1 MYTAGAQHSS
11 SRLSLWRPAPQ
22 EKLLLCVNV
31 AGPGWASPEKRSH
44 SCGHRRCWTAAASKG
59 LLSLV
64 CVVVVL
70 VAMRFASYTLAFDG
84 HVGRSRVL
92 IHTTKVTD
100 VLSVGCT
107 YLGSRADMR
116 YVRMWYIIRHTKTK
130 IIARVHTCTRHT
142 AHGTRADFFFGM
154 YQLET
159 RFARIISRMLITSG
173 SCRFHIMM
181 YPRYGVFI
189 SSS

>member
-1 MYTAGAQHSS
+1 M
-11 SRLSLWRPAPQ
+11 PQ
-22 EKLLLCVNV
+22 EQCRKYIHTHPGNIQKGEDATSQSNRPKKPNEDRVTIKKHRVTNTRTRLLVLVSPPHQV
-31 AGPGWASPEKRSH
+31 RTAADTASEDD

-116 YVRMWYIIRHTKTK
+116 YVRMWYIIPHTKTK
-130 IIARVHTCTRHT
+130 ISRTRVHAC
-142 AHGTRADFFFGM
+142 TRADFLFGM

-159 RFARIISRMLITSG
+159 RFARIKNS
-173 SCRFHIMM
+173 
-181 YPRYGVFI
+181 
-189 SSS
+189 

>member
-1 MYTAGAQHSS
+1 MHSYVYGASAASMYTAGAQHSS
-11 SRLSLWRPAPQ
+11 SRLSLRRPAPQ
-22 EKLLLCVNV
+22 EEVLLCVNV

-64 CVVVVL
+64 CVVVL

-107 YLGSRADMR
+107 YLGSRAEIR
-116 YVRMWYIIRHTKTK
+116 TYV
-130 IIARVHTCTRHT
+130 VHNTTH
-142 AHGTRADFFFGM
+142 
-154 YQLET
+154 
-159 RFARIISRMLITSG
+159 
-173 SCRFHIMM
+173 
-181 YPRYGVFI
+181 
-189 SSS
+189 

>member
-1 MYTAGAQHSS
+1 MRTAADT
-11 SRLSLWRPAPQ
+11 
-22 EKLLLCVNV
+22 
-31 AGPGWASPEKRSH
+31 ASEDY

-130 IIARVHTCTRHT
+130 IIARVHT

-159 RFARIISRMLITSG
+159 RFARIIR
-173 SCRFHIMM
+173 
-181 YPRYGVFI
+181 
-189 SSS
+189 

>member
-22 EKLLLCVNV
+22 EKLLLRT
-31 AGPGWASPEKRSH
+31 AADTASEDY

-64 CVVVVL
+64 FVVVVL

-107 YLGSRADMR
+107 YLGSRAEIR
-116 YVRMWYIIRHTKTK
+116 TYV
-130 IIARVHTCTRHT
+130 VHNTTH
-142 AHGTRADFFFGM
+142 
-154 YQLET
+154 
-159 RFARIISRMLITSG
+159 
-173 SCRFHIMM
+173 
-181 YPRYGVFI
+181 
-189 SSS
+189 

>member
-1 MYTAGAQHSS
+1 MYTAVYMLAGDGEVFETYQKRTTLISEWGRVARYHS
-11 SRLSLWRPAPQ
+11 R
-22 EKLLLCVNV
+22 V
-31 AGPGWASPEKRSH
+31 
-44 SCGHRRCWTAAASKG
+44 GHRRCWTAAASKG

-142 AHGTRADFFFGM
+142 RRLFFWDVSIRNS
-154 YQLET
+154 LRSNNT
-159 RFARIISRMLITSG
+159 T
-173 SCRFHIMM
+173 
-181 YPRYGVFI
+181 
-189 SSS
+189 

>member
-1 MYTAGAQHSS
+1 MLTSLVLGGLHQRSGVALPTGGRADPAVGNEALALLILVLVFIVLVSPPQQVRTAADT
-11 SRLSLWRPAPQ
+11 
-22 EKLLLCVNV
+22 
-31 AGPGWASPEKRSH
+31 ASEDY

-130 IIARVHTCTRHT
+130 IIARVHTCTRH
-142 AHGTRADFFFGM
+142 ACRLFFWDVSIRNS
-154 YQLET
+154 L
-159 RFARIISRMLITSG
+159 RSNK
-173 SCRFHIMM
+173 
-181 YPRYGVFI
+181 
-189 SSS
+189 

>member
-1 MYTAGAQHSS
+1 MLTSLVLGGLHQRSGVALPTGGRADPAVGNEALALLILVLVFIVLVSPPHQVRTAADT
-11 SRLSLWRPAPQ
+11 
-22 EKLLLCVNV
+22 
-31 AGPGWASPEKRSH
+31 ASEDY

-107 YLGSRADMR
+107 YLGSRAEIR
-116 YVRMWYIIRHTKTK
+116 TYV
-130 IIARVHTCTRHT
+130 VHNTTH
-142 AHGTRADFFFGM
+142 
-154 YQLET
+154 
-159 RFARIISRMLITSG
+159 
-173 SCRFHIMM
+173 
-181 YPRYGVFI
+181 
-189 SSS
+189 